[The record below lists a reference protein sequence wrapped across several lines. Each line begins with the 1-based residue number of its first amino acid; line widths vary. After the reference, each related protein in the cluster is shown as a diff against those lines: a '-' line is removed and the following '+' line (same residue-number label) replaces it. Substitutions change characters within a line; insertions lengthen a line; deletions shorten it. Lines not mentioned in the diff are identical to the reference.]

1 MDKNNK
7 KRILTLIKILRK
19 YSNNDKHLKLSEI
32 VVYLNNEGV
41 QVDNRKTLYDD
52 FKTLNECGFDIEY
65 DDGYYLLE
73 APFNLSEIKIIQDSI
88 YSLKSLD
95 NSLLENLNNKLYSF
109 ISTDEEKLLNNL
121 RYTNKHKNKM
131 FLQKMEEVLIA
142 IKDKK
147 SITLKRKGKKE
158 EVYPLFLHRDNDYY
172 YLYYHYLNKEKIY
185 HFRFD
190 NINDVNVTENYDN
203 MIIKRKNII
212 ETIETSTNSFS
223 KGDIQTIEFKILNNK
238 DLVKEMIEND
248 FPNSIFTSDGFSLKA
263 SINNNFFSKLVAY
276 GTDIKIIDKKIAQE
290 YLSYLDSIISI
301 YQRKKTH

>member
-147 SITLKRKGKKE
+147 SIALKRKGKKE

>member
-290 YLSYLDSIISI
+290 YSSYLDSIISI

>member
-276 GTDIKIIDKKIAQE
+276 GKDIKIIDKKIAQE